1 MSATARRAAV
11 YGRQQL
17 AFADDQPEH
26 STESLLAEGNP
37 NPRYVEYM
45 MGYKDGWTT
54 K

>member
-1 MSATARRAAV
+1 M

-26 STESLLAEGNP
+26 GTESLLAEGNP